1 MKKLSAILI
10 LGVILV
16 FTFTGCGQDALVKST
31 SATTATDASGNT
43 EKTAETE
50 SKKVSKDDYDK
61 NLNGLAKYFNDLGY
75 LSTDNKTEMQADLIG
90 AKSGNRYTKDTVTVE
105 LYQFDTKK
113 TNDTVEAVKKDGK
126 FTIYEKEVEAYVS
139 DNGKYLMIYS
149 DTAVTDDTTTDAYKT
164 KQSAIKAFKEFE

>member
-1 MKKLSAILI
+1 
-10 LGVILV
+10 
-16 FTFTGCGQDALVKST
+16 
-31 SATTATDASGNT
+31 
-43 EKTAETE
+43 
-50 SKKVSKDDYDK
+50 
-61 NLNGLAKYFNDLGY
+61 
-75 LSTDNKTEMQADLIG
+75 
-90 AKSGNRYTKDTVTVE
+90 VE

-149 DTAVTDDTTTDAYKT
+149 DTAVTDDTTTEAYKT